1 MVKLI
6 KRSDF
11 ALTVALLRRTT
22 LHPLPPPPCIKKVSG
37 ENTEMAT
44 AIFKSSMKTRAEKYT
59 DIREH
64 VNLKLFVSYIVE

>member
-1 MVKLI
+1 MVKLF

-22 LHPLPPPPCIKKVSG
+22 LNPPPPPCIKKVSG

>member
-1 MVKLI
+1 MVKLL

-22 LHPLPPPPCIKKVSG
+22 LHPPPPCIKKVSG